1 MSNPAACTV
10 CGEREH
16 KSRQC
21 PELTKE
27 LQPGFY
33 KPAGGMPRGGDDE
46 DESLHNTR
54 LSPLFAVL
62 VEHDAGCY
70 RNIQRPKNPILANTD
85 NRCMKCL

>member
-1 MSNPAACTV
+1 MSNPAACSV

-21 PELTKE
+21 PELYKD

-46 DESLHNTR
+46 DELLNRTG
-54 LSPLFAVL
+54 LSPLFAVF
-62 VEHDAGCY
+62 VKNYTGCNG
-70 RNIQRPKNPILANTD
+70 NIQRSKNSILTD
-85 NRCMKCL
+85 THSRCVKSL